1 MEEKRFTLRMNFNV
15 YEISR
20 LMGKANNRSTA
31 KEIEFAL
38 MRYYF
43 LLPHIDSLLRN
54 SNIDIKSFY
63 EPLVKSEEMILEL
76 HKLIENYNNSSDK

>member
-43 LLPHIDSLLRN
+43 LLPHIDSLFRN

>member
-1 MEEKRFTLRMNFNV
+1 
-15 YEISR
+15 
-20 LMGKANNRSTA
+20 
-31 KEIEFAL
+31 